1 MKLAGDSS
9 PGGVPG
15 EVLVYDTTLRDG
27 TQREGISLSCEDK
40 LRIARRLDQ
49 IGVSMI
55 EGGWPGSNPKDAEL
69 FARARDVDWRHA
81 RLAAFGATRRAGIA
95 IEDDASVAA
104 LLAAETPVCTIF
116 GKSWTL
122 HVREVLR
129 ASLDENLALVG
140 ETVAYLR
147 AHGRRVVF
155 DAEHFFDGHA
165 ADAPYALE
173 VVAAAARAG
182 AEAVVLCDTNG
193 GRLPWEVEGATAA
206 VLAALGPGGPAVG
219 IHTHDDGGCAVAN
232 ALAAVAAGATHVQGT
247 INGYG
252 ERCGN
257 ADLCALLPTL
267 ELKMGRRCLPP
278 GALPGLAELA
288 RFVAEVANLPPDEH
302 QPYVGRCAFAHKGG
316 VHVSAVRRCAGSY
329 EHVAPEAVGNRTRV
343 VVSELSGRANLLAKA
358 EEFGLELA
366 GEDPGRAL
374 AEIKEGEARGLSF
387 EAAEASVALLLRR
400 RSPAYAP
407 PFRLVEY
414 RVMTGFQ
421 ERLGNWAEATIKITV
436 GAEVIHAVAEGNGPV
451 HALDGALRKALWPA
465 YPEVADIRL
474 TDYRVRILDSQSATA
489 AITRVLI
496 DSSDGA
502 RRWSTVGAGTDI
514 LAASWA
520 ALADSF
526 EYGLTETAE
535 VIGRD
540 VEREGERERER
551 EREREPERE
560 GARGSA
566 PG

>member
-1 MKLAGDSS
+1 MKLAGDSTAN
-9 PGGVPG
+9 
-15 EVLVYDTTLRDG
+15 EILVYDTTLRDG
-27 TQREGISLSCEDK
+27 TQREGISLSCDDK
-40 LRIARRLDQ
+40 LRIARRLDH
-49 IGVSMI
+49 IGVAII

-69 FARARDVDWRHA
+69 FARARDVEWRHA
-81 RLAAFGATRRAGIA
+81 QLAAFGATRRAGIA
-95 IEDDASVAA
+95 VEEDASVAA
-104 LLAAETPVCTIF
+104 LLEARTPVCTIF
-116 GKSWTL
+116 GKSSTL

-129 ASLDENLALVG
+129 TSLDENLRLVG

-147 AHGRRVVF
+147 AHGRRVIF

-165 ADAPYALE
+165 ADAAYALE
-173 VVAAAARAG
+173 VVVAAARAG

-193 GRLPWEVEGATAA
+193 GRLPWEVERATAA
-206 VLAALGPGGPAVG
+206 VVAALGGGPAVG
-219 IHTHDDGGCAVAN
+219 IHSHDDCGCAVAN
-232 ALAAVAAGATHVQGT
+232 ALAAVGAGAIHVQGT

-257 ADLCALLPTL
+257 ANLCAIIPTL
-267 ELKMGRRCLPP
+267 EIKMGRRCLPP
-278 GALPGLAELA
+278 GNLPGLAELA
-288 RFVAEVANLPPDEH
+288 HFVAEVANLPPDEH
-302 QPYVGRCAFAHKGG
+302 QAYVGRCAFAHKGG
-316 VHVSAVRRCAGSY
+316 VHVSAVRRCAESY
-329 EHVAPEAVGNRTRV
+329 QHIAPEAVGNRSRV
-343 VVSELSGRANLLAKA
+343 VVSELSGRANLVAKA
-358 EEFGLELA
+358 EEFGLEVA
-366 GEDPGRAL
+366 GEDPGHVL

-407 PFRLVEY
+407 PFRLIEY

-421 ERLGNWAEATIKITV
+421 ERLGNWAEATIKISV
-436 GAEVIHAVAEGNGPV
+436 GAQVIHAVAEGNGPV

-465 YPEVADIRL
+465 FPEVADIRL

-526 EYGLTETAE
+526 EYGLTGTAE
-535 VIGRD
+535 VI
-540 VEREGERERER
+540 ERES
-551 EREREPERE
+551 
-560 GARGSA
+560 ALGSA